1 MLQSV
6 VLLDDGTCWLRTE
19 WADCENRP
27 VVCRLQMVVAGVTNS
42 AESSLLNGHM
52 WGIGLFWLAVTD
64 CKLNLMCVLDGAL
77 QEELAVHRLTGRLCG
92 CHYDRGLMNGGEWP
106 LRTTSKL
113 DRGLCPGVCLPHI
126 TCLVWQTDTPLELWL
141 PVTSQSGCHGYH
153 VVLRQCV
160 LCAVRAEAVKTLLN
174 VESRCSGRR
183 VGCDCRRGWAW
194 QFSLLWK

>member
-1 MLQSV
+1 MKFIVPNYSCLQNPWLGGYRPQIPVLSV
-6 VLLDDGTCWLRTE
+6 LNWICWTPPKKIPGY
-19 WADCENRP
+19 AT
-27 VVCRLQMVVAGVTNS
+27 V
-42 AESSLLNGHM
+42 